1 LTLGAQRL
9 YGRRMRIGT
18 ISQLWRYPVKS
29 MGGERMEAARL
40 TWRGIPGDR
49 GWAVYDESRN
59 GITGA
64 KRLPPLR
71 GCRARYVSEPV
82 PGAGSPPAEITLPDG
97 TRILSDWADAA
108 RRLGDLFGRPVSLHS
123 LGPAGSETAP
133 RLTSEGESPDTI
145 RALNGLLPG
154 EPMPDMSEF
163 PPERLR
169 LLRQGNF
176 FDALPIHLLTRTT
189 LRTLARLAPES
200 VWDERRFRPN
210 VLVEADDPEGYPE
223 LGWIGRR
230 LRVGSAVIEVV
241 TGCPRCVMVTQPVED
256 VPQDHRVMRTLVR
269 ETKHTAGIYAGV
281 AAEGEMRVGDE
292 VELLE

>member
-1 LTLGAQRL
+1 
-9 YGRRMRIGT
+9 MRIGT

-29 MGGERMEAARL
+29 MGGERLEVAAL

-49 GWAVYDESRN
+49 GWAVYDESR
-59 GITGA
+59 GGVTSA
-64 KRLPPLR
+64 KRLPLLR
-71 GCRARYVSEPV
+71 TCRAQYSREPV
-82 PGAGSPPAEITLPDG
+82 PGAGSPPAEITFPDG
-97 TRILSDWADAA
+97 AAVSTDSPAAA
-108 RRLGDLFGRPVSLHS
+108 RRLTDLLGRPVALRP
-123 LGPAGSETAP
+123 LGPAGSEAAP
-133 RLTSEGESPDTI
+133 RLTSEGESSETI
-145 RALNGLLPG
+145 RALMGILPE

-210 VLVEADDPEGYPE
+210 VCIEADDPEGYPE
-223 LGWIGRR
+223 LGWIRR
-230 LRVGSAVIEVV
+230 RVRVGTAVIEVV
-241 TGCPRCVMVTQPVED
+241 TGCPRCVMVTQPVDD
-256 VPQDHRVMRTLVR
+256 VPEDHRVMRTLVR

-281 AAEGEMRVGDE
+281 LEEGEVRVGDR
-292 VELLE
+292 VEIVA